1 MLQTIEVEIDASGHI
16 LPLEPLPP
24 AKNRRAYLTLLPE
37 MPATADISS
46 PPRGSAA
53 QALALLES
61 PRFANRPVAD
71 AIEVQQRIENLRG
84 DWTSAS
90 TKWGAA

>member
-37 MPATADISS
+37 SPKVADTTAPS
-46 PPRGSAA
+46 RGSAA
-53 QALALLES
+53 QALALLAS

-71 AIEVQQRIENLRG
+71 AIEVQLRIESLRS
-84 DWTSAS
+84 DWTNQR
-90 TKWGAA
+90 

>member
-37 MPATADISS
+37 SPTAADTPTPS
-46 PPRGSAA
+46 RGTAA
-53 QALALLES
+53 QALALLAS
-61 PRFANRPVAD
+61 PRFANRPAAD
-71 AIEVQQRIENLRG
+71 AIEVQKRIENLRN
-84 DWTSAS
+84 DWTDEH
-90 TKWGAA
+90 